1 MSSLAALIGT
11 VCVCCVAVSILTA
24 VSPNGMTSKTLNL
37 VIGVFI
43 VCVMII
49 PLKNFITGFNMD
61 INSPKIPDSFYSD
74 AQSAYNSAVVTET
87 ENRLEKTLLSTLMS
101 EGFKVKSVDIKLSK
115 NKSGGIIISSIN
127 IYINKTENNV
137 MRIIRRTEEE
147 FAVTPVVT
155 AKE

>member
-49 PLKNFITGFNMD
+49 PLKNFITNFNLD
-61 INSPKIPDSFYSD
+61 IKSPKIPDSFYSD
-74 AQSAYNSAVVTET
+74 AQNAYNSAVITET
-87 ENRLEKTLLSTLMS
+87 ENRLEKTLFSILLNDD
-101 EGFKVKSVDIKLSK
+101 FNVKNVDIKLTE

-137 MRIIRRTEEE
+137 MKIIRRTEEE
-147 FAVTPVVT
+147 FAVTPMVT
-155 AKE
+155 AK